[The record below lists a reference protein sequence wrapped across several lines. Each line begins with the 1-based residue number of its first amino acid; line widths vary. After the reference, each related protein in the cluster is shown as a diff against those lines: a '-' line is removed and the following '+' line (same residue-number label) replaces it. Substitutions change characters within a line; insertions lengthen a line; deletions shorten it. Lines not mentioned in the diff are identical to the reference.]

1 MLTPAQLTHFDKHG
15 FVVVENILDQATVL
29 DPLKKEYD
37 QVLTNLCKA
46 WAEQGKLAPGCCEM
60 PFDAKLLSVYRAGL
74 DYFQPLD
81 ISLPPGDI
89 STDIPFHA
97 GPAIF
102 DVITNSNL
110 LDKIESIIGSE
121 ITSNPIQHVRIK
133 PPVLELARNELRPH
147 ITKTEWHQDRAVTL
161 QEADATR
168 MVTAWLAISEATVE
182 NGCLQVIPG
191 SHESDMK
198 HHCPQPQLGIPEN
211 FIDLQAAVPLPVP
224 AGGAVFFHPLTIHGS
239 LENKTQ
245 GFRWSFD
252 LRYNVTGDPTGRSFF
267 PEFIARSKDNPQ
279 SVLTDST
286 KWRQLW
292 EQARSQLASEG
303 AVQIHRWSADSI
315 HCA

>member
-1 MLTPAQLTHFDKHG
+1 MLTPEQVTHFDKHG
-15 FVVVENILDQATVL
+15 YVVVENILDKATVL

-37 QVLTNLCKA
+37 QLLTDLCKT
-46 WAEQGKLAPGCCEM
+46 WAEQGKLTPDCHEKS
-60 PFDAKLLSVYRAGL
+60 FESKLLRVYRAGL

-89 STDIPFHA
+89 TSDIPFHA
-97 GPAIF
+97 GSAIF

-110 LDKIESIIGSE
+110 LDKVESIIGSE

-133 PPVLELARNELRPH
+133 PPVPELAPNELRPH
-147 ITKTEWHQDRAVTL
+147 ITKTDWHQDRAVTL

-168 MVTAWLAISEATVE
+168 MVTTWLAISEATVE
-182 NGCLQVIPG
+182 NGCLEVIPG
-191 SHESDMK
+191 SHKSDMK
-198 HHCPQPQLGIPEN
+198 QHCPQPQLGIPAK
-211 FIDLQAAVPLPVP
+211 FIDLQAAVALPVP

-267 PEFIARSKDNPQ
+267 PEFIARSKVDPD

-292 EQARSQLASEG
+292 EQARSRLASENP
-303 AVQIHRWSADSI
+303 VQIHRWPADSV